1 MQISRIYFVIFL
13 SNFLYNNVCLFFFK
27 FFIESLLDEA
37 SLRLCLPVNTL
48 DGEYTGGG
56 HFHRVTQPLKPV
68 KTRIKKYI
76 FGPLKLMR
84 QNDLKKSIEKC
95 I

>member
-1 MQISRIYFVIFL
+1 MFV
-13 SNFLYNNVCLFFFK
+13 CFFK
-27 FFIESLLDEA
+27 FFYRSYEA